1 MHQGFYEDASVY
13 DILHAPGTRD
23 ELDGLEHIEQRFVLD
38 LGGKRADWL
47 EPACGSGRLLRLA
60 AQRGRRVVG
69 FDLEAGMVEYT
80 RERLERAGLTRRAHL
95 FVADMTD
102 FRAHVTRPVSL
113 AFNLINTFRHLA
125 SDRDAIAHL
134 REVRRVL
141 APRGVYVVGIGTTRR
156 DWADPVEDVWHGKRG
171 RTAVTQV
178 VQYLPPPPRSRK
190 ETVISHI
197 TVQTPAAERHI
208 DSTYHLR
215 TYTSAQWWSLV
226 RAAGMRVHAVV
237 DEYGDDAHAPD
248 DGYALYVLGR

>member
-1 MHQGFYEDASVY
+1 MQQGFYEDASVY

-23 ELDGLEHIEQRFVLD
+23 ELDGLERIEQRFVLD
-38 LGGKRADWL
+38 QGGARADWL

-69 FDLEAGMVEYT
+69 LDLEEGMIAYA
-80 RERLERAGLTRRAHL
+80 RERLERAGLARRAHL

-113 AFNLINTFRHLA
+113 AFNTINTFRHLA

-134 REVRRVL
+134 QQVKRVL
-141 APRGVYVVGIGTTRR
+141 APRAVYAVGLGTTRR
-156 DWADPVEDVWHGKRG
+156 DWAEPVEDVWRAKRG
-171 RTAVTQV
+171 RVTVTQA
-178 VQYLPPPPRSRK
+178 VQYLPPPARSRN

-197 TVQTPAAERHI
+197 TVETPSGERHI

-215 TYTSAQWWSLV
+215 TYTRAQWWSLV
-226 RAAGMRVHAVV
+226 RAAGLRVHAVV
-237 DEYGDDAHAPD
+237 DELGDDAHAPD
-248 DGYALYVLGR
+248 DGYAIYVLGR